1 MILGAA
7 EPEIRATRN
16 DHDNSRKELPVK
28 RWILAL
34 AVCGLCT
41 TTLRAQLA
49 VDVSLVTLHATVT
62 DRDGR
67 YVPNLT
73 ASNFV
78 VTEDGKEQKIA
89 LLEQSNDSPL
99 SIGILLDT
107 SQSMTPKIKTATAA
121 IDRFLGSLNHADDMF
136 LMTFAGRTD
145 LVQNFTNDRNKISK
159 ALKGVQLNSGTV
171 LYDAIEK
178 GVMKLREG
186 KHPKKAILLVTDGQD
201 YGSRVTLEQ
210 AIDRVR
216 ESNVLVYCLGIGA
229 YAGNRN
235 HYPGSNPSESPQ
247 PPSPS
252 RPNGGSR
259 VPTTPTP
266 GVTPIPV
273 PSDGPIFRQFPGP
286 SPGGGRS
293 GGRSPNGMPRGGGPG
308 NRRGGFGGRDSADMS
323 VLNSMASASGGKAV
337 LVTTD
342 SKNSHSID
350 NVLDEISTELRSQ
363 YTIGYYPEHPIN
375 DGKWH
380 QVVLRSIDTSYDVR
394 ARKEYFG
401 GPGK

>member
-1 MILGAA
+1 M
-7 EPEIRATRN
+7 
-16 DHDNSRKELPVK
+16 K
-28 RWILAL
+28 RWILTL

-49 VDVSLVTLHATVT
+49 VDVSLVTLQATVT
-62 DRDGR
+62 DHDGR

-73 ASNFV
+73 AADFV

-89 LLEQSNDSPL
+89 LLEQSNDLPL

-107 SQSMTPKIKTATAA
+107 SQSMGSKIKTATAA

-136 LMTFAGRTD
+136 LMTFAGKTD
-145 LVQNFTNDRNKISK
+145 LVQNFTNDHNKISK
-159 ALKGVQLNSGTV
+159 ALKGVQLSYGTV
-171 LYDAIEK
+171 LYDAVEK
-178 GVMKLREG
+178 DVMKLREG

-201 YGSRVTLEQ
+201 YGSRVTLQQ

-229 YAGNRN
+229 YANTRNR
-235 HYPGSNPSESPQ
+235 YPDSNPPEDPQ
-247 PPSPS
+247 PSSTS

-266 GVTPIPV
+266 SGTPLPI
-273 PSDGPIFRQFPGP
+273 PSDGPIFRQFPGRF
-286 SPGGGRS
+286 PGGGRP
-293 GGRSPNGMPRGGGPG
+293 GGRSPNGMPRGGGSG
-308 NRRGGFGGRDSADMS
+308 NRRGGFGGNDSADMN
-323 VLNSMASASGGKAV
+323 VLNSLASASGGKAF

-342 SKNSHSID
+342 SRNSRSID
-350 NVLDEISTELRSQ
+350 NVLDEISAELRSQ

-380 QVVLRSIDTSYDVR
+380 QVVLRSIEANYDVR